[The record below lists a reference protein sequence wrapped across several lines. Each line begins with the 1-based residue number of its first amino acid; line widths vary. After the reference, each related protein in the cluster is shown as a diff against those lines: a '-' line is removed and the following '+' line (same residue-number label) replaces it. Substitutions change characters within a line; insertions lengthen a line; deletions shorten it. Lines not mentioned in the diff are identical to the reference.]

1 MEFSVPR
8 FHSKMKENN
17 FKFFG
22 SNWTAFALK
31 FFSKQIANNATA
43 IKTHSNGEKK
53 NVRRNHFS
61 GETHAKGEPQSKFGD
76 EYKWSRRALVSQRLC
91 AVEIFYKIFSAL
103 RPFAGISKITFRR
116 KRTNTNDWNLCI
128 FHFLNLIRDLALSLS
143 VWINLLKHLHGISER
158 EISDG
163 RVDYVI
169 TTYSLNTYYIL
180 ISSFAI
186 SLPRHA
192 HWTNKITERIRDYSR
207 CYCEQTAYSHIAD
220 WIDVCDN
227 FTYLLISI
235 IIRFDICGSPAKPE
249 RHKIPNTFAVDCGR
263 CETHQTTAVA
273 AATAATTN
281 HHCHWLVPKPCVP
294 NRWPSK

>member
-43 IKTHSNGEKK
+43 IKTHPNGEKK

-158 EISDG
+158 EISDV

-169 TTYSLNTYYIL
+169 TTYSLNTLFTALHINFLFRYL
-180 ISSFAI
+180 ARP
-186 SLPRHA
+186 PRHT
-192 HWTNKITERIRDYSR
+192 HTEQIKSPNEFVIIPVAIASKQHIRI
-207 CYCEQTAYSHIAD
+207 
-220 WIDVCDN
+220 
-227 FTYLLISI
+227 
-235 IIRFDICGSPAKPE
+235 SP
-249 RHKIPNTFAVDCGR
+249 TG
-263 CETHQTTAVA
+263 
-273 AATAATTN
+273 
-281 HHCHWLVPKPCVP
+281 
-294 NRWPSK
+294 